1 MQSLMAFFANAFEVP
16 LSVLIE
22 HTQRKVRPVLNMM
35 DMVDNVSPRVPS
47 SSLALLT
54 FEVIQ
59 PQDFSFQPPPLRPGV
74 ERIHV
79 APSNHP
85 GEFL

>member
-1 MQSLMAFFANAFEVP
+1 MAFFANAFEVP

-47 SSLALLT
+47 SSLALLA

-59 PQDFSFQPPPLRPGV
+59 PENFLLQPPPLRPGV

>member
-1 MQSLMAFFANAFEVP
+1 MAFFANTFEVS
-16 LSVLIE
+16 LSILIE
-22 HTQRKVRPVLNMM
+22 HTQRKVRPVLHVM
-35 DMVDNVSPRVPS
+35 DMVDNVSLSVPS
-47 SSLALLT
+47 SFLAFLT
-54 FEVIQ
+54 LEVIQ
-59 PQDFSFQPPPLRPGV
+59 PENFLLQPPPLRPRV